1 MKKIIISIVSLILFF
16 AFSLLIRVETDIY
29 CTRDYFLSNTDVQI
43 EIDGK
48 IIFYDSLITFPF
60 IHIQEKLK
68 YGIHE
73 ISVRSK
79 RDEITQTK
87 KLFLLPYQYIFIEFL
102 PGNANC
108 LNRYVNQ
115 DSIGSAKNDDMTIFY
130 NDVIDE
136 KKFPTFIIENRFK
149 PFYIE

>member
-102 PGNANC
+102 PNNANC

-130 NDVIDE
+130 DDVIDE

>member
-1 MKKIIISIVSLILFF
+1 M
-16 AFSLLIRVETDIY
+16 
-29 CTRDYFLSNTDVQI
+29 
-43 EIDGK
+43 
-48 IIFYDSLITFPF
+48 ITFPF

-130 NDVIDE
+130 DDVIDE